1 MSRKHRQQNEAK
13 RAQLDHYHA
22 LDIEPHEAVGFGL
35 SQEMADEIFK
45 LGSTDLGAGGLELL
59 HPLARKQLTLTGLPP
74 IFNARYR
81 EAGAQGWH
89 AEFTD
94 MRVKNG
100 QLSIWAPE
108 GKCLEF
114 EFRCA
119 GYEWERVTIDART
132 TTHKIELKPHGITC
146 AAAEIGRAMS

>member
-1 MSRKHRQQNEAK
+1 MN
-13 RAQLDHYHA
+13 
-22 LDIEPHEAVGFGL
+22 
-35 SQEMADEIFK
+35 
-45 LGSTDLGAGGLELL
+45 
-59 HPLARKQLTLTGLPP
+59 KQLTLTGLPP

-94 MRVKNG
+94 MRAKNG
-100 QLSIWAPE
+100 QLSILAPE

-119 GYEWERVTIDART
+119 GYEWERVTIDAST

-146 AAAEIGRAMS
+146 AAAEIGKAMP